1 MVRVRVRV
9 GFYHEPKSAGAIDTA
24 TLERSRTF
32 LVGYKEETSGD
43 REGRAGGAE

>member
-24 TLERSRTF
+24 TFERSRTS
-32 LVGYKEETSGD
+32 VNVT
-43 REGRAGGAE
+43 GGA